1 MLVNEEE
8 KHIFWLMGPT
18 SSGKTTLAKLLHGKL
33 CDTKNIALH
42 YDGDEVRNIYGGGL
56 DFSNDARLLVVK
68 TLVYV
73 ANKGLAAGANVVVSA
88 LTAFDDAR
96 LYIKKNL
103 HNSIVIYL
111 RCSISECANRDPK
124 GLYAREKR
132 GEINTLVGASSIYH
146 EPVCPDIILE
156 TEESTPEESLQELIF
171 ELTRIGVGF

>member
-1 MLVNEEE
+1 MLQDKEK

-18 SSGKTTLAKLLHGKL
+18 SSGKTTLAKLLYGRLLSANNFSFHF
-33 CDTKNIALH
+33 
-42 YDGDEVRNIYGGGL
+42 DGDEVRDAFGVNLG
-56 DFSNDARLLVVK
+56 FSNNDRLLVVK
-68 TLVYV
+68 TLVYA
-73 ANKGLAAGANVVVSA
+73 ANKGLAAGGNVVVSA

-156 TEESTPEESLQELIF
+156 TEESTPEESLQELISK
-171 ELTRIGVGF
+171 LGKKHINI